1 MHIQLPVLNVLL
13 FPLLYLPG
21 QLAASKLSP
30 SMHSPFHLH
39 PFRLPLPLRRKPT
52 QIHAEVISVQ

>member
-39 PFRLPLPLRRKPT
+39 PFRLPLPT